1 MSSEQIY
8 IVDDDADVREATS
21 FLITTAGYAAESF
34 ETPEELLDRIVP
46 DSAGCLILDVRL
58 PGMNGLELQR
68 ALAER
73 QIRMPIIFITGHGD
87 IPMAVEAVNAGAL
100 DFLEKPFDNEAL
112 LARVEE
118 AIVADR
124 ERRMREAASAE
135 IDQRLERLTPR
146 ERQVMEGILAG
157 KLNKVIGHEL
167 DMSTR
172 TVEVHRGR
180 ILEKLGA
187 RNAPE
192 MVRLVLAGQRYRDW
206 SPPTGDDSSSRH

>member
-1 MSSEQIY
+1 MSSEQVY
-8 IVDDDADVREATS
+8 IVDDDPDVREATS
-21 FLITTAGYAAESF
+21 FLVTTAGYAAESF
-34 ETPEELLDRIVP
+34 ETPEALLDRIAR

-68 ALAER
+68 ELAER

-100 DFLEKPFDNEAL
+100 DFLEKPFDNDAL

-118 AIVADR
+118 AVLADR
-124 ERRMREAASAE
+124 ERRTREAASAE

-146 ERQVMEGILAG
+146 EREVMEGILAG
-157 KLNKVIGHEL
+157 KLNKVIGYEL

-180 ILEKLGA
+180 IL
-187 RNAPE
+187 
-192 MVRLVLAGQRYRDW
+192 D
-206 SPPTGDDSSSRH
+206 